1 MRKSKVIV
9 LGFAVLVVGCLMWG
23 GLVTSAQNSNS
34 STTAANTNAP
44 AKRKP
49 RRHKPKPKAAEDGT
63 DTATATT
70 APAPPPPRTGRC
82 DPNQQE
88 QTDLSGTYAGRV
100 KHGDEAEMDGT
111 LTITG
116 NKFTMAAG
124 SDTHSGTI
132 TAVTTCN
139 YTAVT
144 VMPDGAPRAMSLR
157 AKRVGNSLTLTSVPG
172 EPQQVKFTTSGGAMK
187 AKPRRHKTKK
197 AVPAPPPPPQQ

>member
-9 LGFAVLVVGCLMWG
+9 LGFAVVVAGCLTCG
-23 GLVTSAQNSNS
+23 GLVASAQNSNS
-34 STTAANTNAP
+34 STTSANTNTE
-44 AKRKP
+44 AKKKP
-49 RRHKPKPKAAEDGT
+49 RRHKPRPKAAEAGT
-63 DTATATT
+63 DTAAATT
-70 APAPPPPRTGRC
+70 APALPPPRTGRC
-82 DPNQQE
+82 DPSQQE
-88 QTDLSGTYAGRV
+88 QTDLSGTYTGKV
-100 KHGDEAEMDGT
+100 KHGDEAAMDGT

-124 SDTHSGTI
+124 SNTHSGTI

-172 EPQQVKFTTSGGAMK
+172 EPQQVMFTTGGAAMK
-187 AKPRRHKTKK
+187 GKPRRHKTKK

>member
-1 MRKSKVIV
+1 MV

-100 KHGDEAEMDGT
+100 KHGDEPVMDAT
-111 LTITG
+111 LTVTG
-116 NKFTMAAG
+116 NNFTMTSG
-124 SDTHSGTI
+124 SDTHSGRI
-132 TAVTTCN
+132 AAVTTCG

-144 VMPDGAPRAMSLR
+144 VMMGDPMKSGA
-157 AKRVGNSLTLTSVPG
+157 N
-172 EPQQVKFTTSGGAMK
+172 
-187 AKPRRHKTKK
+187 
-197 AVPAPPPPPQQ
+197 PPMTVS